1 MASPDPGDGPGRRRK
16 PREAGTRAILDG
28 LLDGDREQ
36 TLDFNT
42 LVSGLGRR
50 AFGML
55 LFVAALPAFIPIPI
69 GGALSGPL
77 VVLIAAQLL
86 VGLRRPWLPAFI
98 ARRGPKRQALAR
110 FERIVDPWLGRLER
124 IVRPRLTL
132 LLDHRLATA
141 FTGLLLLLLGVLL
154 SLPIPFTNYVFG
166 GIVLLYALALL
177 ERDGALMLAAW
188 GVGIVAL
195 STTGALSGG
204 LVALL
209 QPWIDRLSLPRGIQA
224 HSISLANSAAD
235 IGWPSQ

>member
-1 MASPDPGDGPGRRRK
+1 MSAAEPGDPGQRP
-16 PREAGTRAILDG
+16 PREAGTRAILDT
-28 LLDGDREQ
+28 LLDGDHAQ
-36 TLDFNT
+36 TLDFNA
-42 LVSGLGRR
+42 LLSGLGRR

-55 LFVAALPAFIPIPI
+55 LFVAVLPAFIPIPI

-86 VGLRRPWLPAFI
+86 VGLRRPWLPRFI

-110 FERIVDPWLGRLER
+110 FERVVDPWLGRLER
-124 IVRPRLTL
+124 LVRPRMAAI
-132 LLDHRLATA
+132 LDHRLASA

-154 SLPIPFTNYVFG
+154 SLPIPFTNYLLG
-166 GIVLLYALALL
+166 GIILLHALALL

-204 LVALL
+204 LVAVV
-209 QPWIDRLSLPRGIQA
+209 QPWIDRLL
-224 HSISLANSAAD
+224 
-235 IGWPSQ
+235 

>member
-1 MASPDPGDGPGRRRK
+1 MTTPDARQRE
-16 PREAGTRAILDG
+16 PREAGTRAILDA
-28 LLDGDREQ
+28 LIDGDQEQ
-36 TLDFNT
+36 GLDYDD
-42 LVSGLGRR
+42 LLAGLGRR

-86 VGLRRPWLPAFI
+86 LGLRRPWLPRFI
-98 ARRGPKRQALAR
+98 ASRGPKRQSLAR
-110 FERIVDPWLGRLER
+110 FERIIDPWLRRLER
-124 IVRPRLTL
+124 LVRPRLTGV
-132 LLDHRLATA
+132 LDHRLATA
-141 FTGLLLLLLGVLL
+141 CTGLLLFLLGLLL

-204 LVALL
+204 LVSLL
-209 QPWIDRLSLPRGIQA
+209 QPWIDRLL
-224 HSISLANSAAD
+224 
-235 IGWPSQ
+235 